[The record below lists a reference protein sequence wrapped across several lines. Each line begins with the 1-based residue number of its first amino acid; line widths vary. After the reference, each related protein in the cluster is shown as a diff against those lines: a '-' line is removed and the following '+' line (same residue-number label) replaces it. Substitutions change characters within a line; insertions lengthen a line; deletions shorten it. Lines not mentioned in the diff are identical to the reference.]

1 MLTHLQLRDLA
12 IVDRVELEFQPGLSA
27 LTGETG
33 AGKSIIVDALLLAA
47 GGRAAA
53 DVVRHGADRAEVSAS
68 FQVPAGAASAW
79 LADQSIDHQGEVILR
94 RVVGADGRSRAWLNG
109 QTVPLQALREF
120 ADFVIEIHGQ
130 QEFQHLVKRSAQ
142 RELLDAHGV
151 PRELRETVA
160 AAHAAYRS
168 CREEF
173 DSLKAAAEQRESRLD
188 YLRFQI
194 SELKAEVGSAAD
206 IEQLFSEQKRFA
218 NRGRLASAARA
229 ALELTDESEIANAHD
244 LLAKA
249 SAAIRSAA
257 EGDAQLATASGLLG
271 EAQVAAREAA
281 AALSRYLDALDVDPA
296 RLEDLE
302 RRVAALES
310 LARKHRVAAADLP
323 RVLDQAEREFASLS
337 AADATLAGLERRLA
351 DLGRTYQEAASRLTA
366 ARTQAAQELGAQIS
380 RLMQGLGMVGGRFE
394 VRVEPLTD
402 TFSALGVDDIEFLVS
417 ANPGQP
423 LKALARVASGGE
435 LSRISLAI
443 QVAAAQ
449 ETLAICRVFDEV
461 DAGVGG
467 AVAEI
472 VGRQLRELG
481 RRSQVLCVTHLPQVA
496 AQAHGQFRVVKLSDG
511 KSTRTAVNA
520 LTPGERVEEIARMLG
535 GVSITDTARD
545 HAREM
550 LEQPGAQPA
559 MREARK
565 PRGRRST

>member
-1 MLTHLQLRDLA
+1 MTTNSTSLYERLGGIYAIAAVVDDFIDRIMINPILNANPLVDEAHHRVSKAGFKYLVTEMVGWATGGPQKYTGKTMKESHEHLGISESEWQSFLGD
-12 IVDRVELEFQPGLSA
+12 FQTTLD
-27 LTGETG
+27 
-33 AGKSIIVDALLLAA
+33 K
-47 GGRAAA
+47 
-53 DVVRHGADRAEVSAS
+53 
-68 FQVPAGAASAW
+68 FQVP
-79 LADQSIDHQGEVILR
+79 
-94 RVVGADGRSRAWLNG
+94 
-109 QTVPLQALREF
+109 
-120 ADFVIEIHGQ
+120 
-130 QEFQHLVKRSAQ
+130 
-142 RELLDAHGV
+142 
-151 PRELRETVA
+151 
-160 AAHAAYRS
+160 
-168 CREEF
+168 
-173 DSLKAAAEQRESRLD
+173 AAEQRESRLD

-229 ALELTDESEIANAHD
+229 ALDLTDESETANAHD

-257 EGDAQLATASGLLG
+257 EGDAQLAIASGLLG

-310 LARKHRVAAADLP
+310 LARKHRVAATDLP

-337 AADATLAGLERRLA
+337 AADATLAGLELQLAGLARR
-351 DLGRTYQEAASRLTA
+351 YQESASRLTA

-394 VRVEPLTD
+394 VRVEPLAD

-535 GVSITDTARD
+535 GVSITDTARE

-559 MREARK
+559 AREARK